1 MEQEQLTILTITE
14 EEFWENYKPIPNHLD
29 DNASWNGCMYETYDP
44 EKQFCFDL
52 AQKENRVWTI
62 IEVENEDLDPDE
74 DPDEEDDD
82 DDEIYQ
88 PSCFVIVSGFHWINR
103 LGFLV
108 TEVPYEEEIEV
119 KIED

>member
-1 MEQEQLTILTITE
+1 METNQITVISE
-14 EEFWENYKPIPNHLD
+14 VEFWEKFRPIKNKFD
-29 DNASWNGCMYETYDP
+29 NNASWDGCLHETYDP

-74 DPDEEDDD
+74 DDPDEDPDED

-88 PSCFVIVSGFHWINR
+88 PSCFVIISGFHWVNR
-103 LGFLV
+103 MGFLV